1 MYKNEI
7 NVYERNKWEKIRN
20 LCHNEQRK
28 YSAELQNST
37 LLQESHFFAV
47 S

>member
-1 MYKNEI
+1 MSMKGINEKKHAI
-7 NVYERNKWEKIRN
+7 CVIMCKE
-20 LCHNEQRK
+20 
-28 YSAELQNST
+28 STLQNST